1 MDSSK
6 TILFSDFDGTLFNSA
21 GHVSQENRDAI
32 ACYVENGGM
41 FAVATG
47 RTPSNALQYLGGV
60 CINAPSI
67 MLNGAAVYDFNAKQY
82 LMASHLDQEKMVPV
96 LRRVLERV
104 PEADLLIYNEDGI
117 FYCTP
122 EAQADPVVW
131 KMHLPCTFTTLEEM
145 QDKNFIKCQLC
156 GPQRL
161 AEKLRE
167 ALKDERDER
176 VFHCIESTSDAGGAR
191 IDYFE
196 LVSPGM
202 NKGVALQRMR
212 ALPEIAGR
220 TVFAVGDYLN
230 DLEMLQCA
238 DVAIAPAN
246 AVDAVKAVAQ
256 FVTVSNN
263 EHAIAHILQELIPK
277 L

>member
-1 MDSSK
+1 MRPPGRNPGGFLFPGFVDSCQHVCYHIFSKNLNCSGSENDYAMDSSK

-104 PEADLLIYNEDGI
+104 PEADLLIYNE
-117 FYCTP
+117 
-122 EAQADPVVW
+122 
-131 KMHLPCTFTTLEEM
+131 
-145 QDKNFIKCQLC
+145 
-156 GPQRL
+156 
-161 AEKLRE
+161 
-167 ALKDERDER
+167 
-176 VFHCIESTSDAGGAR
+176 
-191 IDYFE
+191 E
-196 LVSPGM
+196 L
-202 NKGVALQRMR
+202 
-212 ALPEIAGR
+212 
-220 TVFAVGDYLN
+220 
-230 DLEMLQCA
+230 MLFLT
-238 DVAIAPAN
+238 N
-246 AVDAVKAVAQ
+246 A
-256 FVTVSNN
+256 
-263 EHAIAHILQELIPK
+263 
-277 L
+277 